1 MKQEKLINMRKT
13 RGYSQVYMAQQAAME
28 QTTYSKKE
36 IGKSNITDAEWNKF
50 AKVLN
55 VPLEEIKD
63 LDRSLAMKNKNW
75 DFNNNEAGIQY
86 INMPENVFDIIMKY
100 NGRLEEENEH
110 LRQEILSLKQGTNTI
125 FVSNLVE

>member
-1 MKQEKLINMRKT
+1 MRKM

-75 DFNNNEAGIQY
+75 DFNNNETGIQY
-86 INMPENVFDIIMKY
+86 INMPENVFDVIMKY

>member
-55 VPLEEIKD
+55 VPVEEIKD
-63 LDRSLAMKNKNW
+63 LAKSLDMKKWNFNKK
-75 DFNNNEAGIQY
+75 NNATGIQY
-86 INMPENVFDIIMKY
+86 INMPENVLDVIMKY
-100 NGRLEEENEH
+100 NGRLEEENEY
-110 LRQEILSLKQGTNTI
+110 LRQEILTFKTRQ
-125 FVSNLVE
+125 

>member
-1 MKQEKLINMRKT
+1 MKQEKLITMRKM

-75 DFNNNEAGIQY
+75 DFNNNETGIQY
-86 INMPENVFDIIMKY
+86 INMPENVFDVIMKY